1 MRVTGINRL
10 NLMEELNSVLSQIE
24 HLNKIEEDDF
34 VLVAMPDKSTQSA
47 IVDTIFIKPKSN
59 DETVDKVYS
68 LVFAGTKRP
77 LPILVEGKRVVKH
90 YSDEE
95 ALKLTKLQNKY
106 NELTAILDEH
116 IIYTEKGLIKLNR
129 FKTDKADKA
138 K

>member
-1 MRVTGINRL
+1 MRVTGKQRL
-10 NLMEELNSVLSQIE
+10 NVMEKLNTVLSEIE

-47 IVDTIFIKPKSN
+47 IVDTIFIKPESN

-95 ALKLTKLQNKY
+95 ALKLTALQKKY
-106 NELTAILDEH
+106 NELTTILDDH
-116 IIYTEKGLIKLNR
+116 INHTEKGLIKLNR
-129 FKTDKADKA
+129 FKTDKANKA